1 MPVAEAIM
9 RQHVRRVDAVPYRF
23 ADDGRIPNHRDQPYQ
38 VYEQV
43 LEFGHEPDPAAVC
56 EALFTANGW
65 GGAWRDGIFSFAH
78 YHSNAHEVLG
88 VCRGEARVRFGGA
101 AGVELEIRAGDVV
114 VLPAGT
120 GHQNLGASADF
131 LVVGAYPRGQED
143 YDLCRG
149 APDERP
155 RVLEAIARVPL
166 PASDPVYGNQG
177 PLVNEWHGRTACL
190 SAPV

>member
-1 MPVAEAIM
+1 MSEPMPT
-9 RQHVRRVDAVPYRF
+9 VRTWRF
-23 ADDGRIPNHRDQPYQ
+23 DDDGRIPNNPALPL
-38 VYEQV
+38 V
-43 LEFGHEPDPAAVC
+43 LYPRALSFADAPDPATVA
-56 EALFTANGW
+56 EARFRENGW
-65 GGAWRDGIFSFAH
+65 RGAWRNGVFSFAH
-78 YHSNAHEVLG
+78 YHSNAHEVLA
-88 VCRGEARVRFGGA
+88 VCAGRARVRFGGE
-101 AGVELEIRAGDVV
+101 AGEVLEVEAGDVV

-120 GHQNLGASADF
+120 GHQNLGASPDF

-155 RVLEAIARVPL
+155 RVLDAIARVPL